1 MKKIKETLKTIGKAL
16 KPAWDVIPELVG
28 SWLVFVGILGLL
40 VGEYFQALQS
50 FNIAMLF
57 AVSVYFLRAS
67 EKYRDAYRELWA
79 KLVSFHEI
87 AQSEG
92 KKLVVKYN
100 GVDTINLEREG
111 EQPKVL
117 PSEAVYGLLAW
128 LSAREE
134 AVVFSSKDDAS
145 VAADIA
151 KQYCEAQG
159 YENPRDGYY
168 PGNIVAMG
176 GKSTWHATATTSEPE
191 EGKTP

>member
-1 MKKIKETLKTIGKAL
+1 MKRIKETLKKIGKGI
-16 KPAWDVIPELVG
+16 WDLVPELVG
-28 SWLVFVGILGLL
+28 SWMVGLAILQIVIGN
-40 VGEYFQALQS
+40 YFQALQS
-50 FNIAMLF
+50 FNLAMLF
-57 AVSVYFLRAS
+57 GISVYFLRMS
-67 EKYRDAYRELWA
+67 EKYREAYRELWA
-79 KLVSFHEI
+79 KLVAFHEI

-134 AVVFSSKDDAS
+134 TVVFSSKDDAS

-159 YENPRDGYY
+159 YENPRDEYY
-168 PGNIVAMG
+168 PKNIVAMG
-176 GKSTWHATATTSEPE
+176 GKSTWHSTATTSEPE